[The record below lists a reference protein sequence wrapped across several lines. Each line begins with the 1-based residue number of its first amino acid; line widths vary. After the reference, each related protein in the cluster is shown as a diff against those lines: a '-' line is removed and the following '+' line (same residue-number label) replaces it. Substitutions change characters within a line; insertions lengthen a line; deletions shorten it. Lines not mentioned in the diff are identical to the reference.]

1 MSDRAW
7 DPDRYGRF
15 AAERAQPFHD
25 LVGLVA
31 RDRPIGRLVDL
42 GCGTGELTAALVAE
56 LGAREATGVDTSPRM
71 LARCAAHA
79 GPRLRFLRADLATWT
94 SDGDHDVVLA
104 NASLHWVPDHPTV
117 LARWTDALVPGGQ
130 LAVQVPAN
138 ADHPSH
144 RASVAVAER
153 EPFRSALGGTVPADP
168 VAANVLRP
176 EDYALLLHD
185 LGYGDQHVRLQVYT
199 HELASTDDVV
209 EWVRGS
215 SLTRFTAILPPDEH
229 EPFVEAYRREL
240 HERIGRRAP
249 YLYTFKRILLWGRRP
264 G

>member
-1 MSDRAW
+1 VSDPVW

-25 LVGLVA
+25 LVALIA
-31 RDRPIGRLVDL
+31 RDRPIDRVVDL
-42 GCGTGELTAALVAE
+42 GCGTGALTAALVAE
-56 LGAREATGVDTSPRM
+56 LGAGAVTGVDISPRM

-79 GPRLRFLRADLATWT
+79 GPRLRFAHADLATWT
-94 SDGDHDVVLA
+94 SGGDHDVVLA

-117 LARWTDALVPGGQ
+117 LGRWTDALAPGGQ
-130 LAVQVPAN
+130 LVVQVPAN

-153 EPFRSALGGTVPADP
+153 EPFRSALGGVVPADP
-168 VAANVLRP
+168 VAVNVLRP
-176 EDYALLLHD
+176 EEYAVLLRD
-185 LGYGDQHVRLQVYT
+185 LGYVDEHVRLQVYV
-199 HELASTDDVV
+199 HELDSTDDVV

-215 SLTRFTAILPPDEH
+215 SLTRFTAILPPEAH

-249 YLYTFKRILLWGRRP
+249 YPYTFKRILMWGRRP